1 MEDGSEPV
9 NVKADPSQ
17 MQQTLMNLVING
29 IQAMRKGGTLTLGF
43 GQERARPQW
52 APDRPEASYLVV
64 CVKDE
69 GEGIPRENI
78 NKIFDPFFTTKGVG
92 EGTGLGLSVAFGII
106 KEHEGWID
114 VESELGKGSCF
125 KVYLPREECHG

>member
-29 IQAMRKGGTLTLGF
+29 IQAMREGGTLTLEF
-43 GQERARPQW
+43 WQERARPQG
-52 APDRPEASYLVV
+52 APDRPEAPYLVI

-92 EGTGLGLSVAFGII
+92 EGTGLGLSVAFGIV

-114 VESELGKGSCF
+114 VESEVGKGSCF